1 MKHCVSNLLSF
12 CQHREA
18 RRGQGVGGGG
28 LCLYRERSPECT
40 EKKKKKDEVEIKMRL
55 TQQCG
60 LAGAEIKT
68 APRIPGE
75 AFN

>member
-1 MKHCVSNLLSF
+1 MCFQSALISSA
-12 CQHREA
+12 QRGEA

-40 EKKKKKDEVEIKMRL
+40 GKKKKKDEVEIKMRL

-60 LAGAEIKT
+60 LAGDEIKT